1 MDKTKRPRY
10 EESTGEVSDG
20 DKLKITL
27 ELDTSALDAA
37 QKKADKLKET
47 LTEVQELIRKT
58 EKISI
63 KIGAKEITDA
73 VIAKVT
79 EAVEKSATYCTTREF
94 CIGIEGYS
102 THTTPQKNVMTVDF
116 AIIGTAMEP
125 KDYQAILDRLQTF
138 CEEFTKASRHPNG

>member
-1 MDKTKRPRY
+1 MDKTKRPHF
-10 EESTGEVSDG
+10 EEPTGEVSDG

-63 KIGAKEITDA
+63 N
-73 VIAKVT
+73 VT
-79 EAVEKSATYCTTREF
+79 
-94 CIGIEGYS
+94 
-102 THTTPQKNVMTVDF
+102 
-116 AIIGTAMEP
+116 
-125 KDYQAILDRLQTF
+125 
-138 CEEFTKASRHPNG
+138 